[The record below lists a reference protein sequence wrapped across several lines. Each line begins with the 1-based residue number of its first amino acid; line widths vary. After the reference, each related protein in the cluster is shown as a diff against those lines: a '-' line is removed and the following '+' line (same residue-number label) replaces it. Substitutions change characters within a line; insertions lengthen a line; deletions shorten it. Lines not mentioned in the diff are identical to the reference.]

1 MCGFSG
7 RINVT
12 LFKLP
17 YEIGGIWQVLTKIG
31 PFPQDIEMKIDSA
44 PEALQNV
51 RQSGKS
57 LEATCKKRR
66 DWSIDLTGE
75 SVTLC
80 CNCLTYMYIH
90 VR

>member
-17 YEIGGIWQVLTKIG
+17 YEIGGILQVLTKIRT
-31 PFPQDIEMKIDSA
+31 FPQDIEMKIDSA
-44 PEALQNV
+44 PEALQNM
-51 RQSGKS
+51 RKSGKS

-75 SVTLC
+75 NVTLPC
-80 CNCLTYMYIH
+80 YFLTNI
-90 VR
+90 R

>member
-17 YEIGGIWQVLTKIG
+17 YEIGGILQVLTKIG

-44 PEALQNV
+44 PEALQNM
-51 RQSGKS
+51 SES
-57 LEATCKKRR
+57 LEANCKNRR
-66 DWSIDLTGE
+66 DWSIDLASE
-75 SVTLC
+75 SVTLPC
-80 CNCLTYMYIH
+80 YVLTYDKLGETED
-90 VR
+90 

>member
-17 YEIGGIWQVLTKIG
+17 YEIGGILQVLTKIG

-44 PEALQNV
+44 PEALQNM
-51 RQSGKS
+51 REPRGQ
-57 LEATCKKRR
+57 L
-66 DWSIDLTGE
+66 
-75 SVTLC
+75 
-80 CNCLTYMYIH
+80 
-90 VR
+90 